1 MSILKKINIKY
12 QKFIKKRKKIKLVKE
27 ILENKTYFNV
37 IYDELTDDL
46 TSRKNVKNE
55 IGFDNKIKG
64 NISEEMIRDIKVDKI
79 KEYLIDGDFIIE
91 KVNIFKYSEREM
103 KTSTTTDLI
112 SLKSKV
118 KNDII
123 HIKDLLTFSKNGVDH
138 VFYLENNS
146 HYVNNGFN
154 ILSDMSY
161 SKNKNI
167 SKKMIFVY
175 RNHLNDKYDY
185 EDNHY
190 RCIIYPSLIII
201 E

>member
-1 MSILKKINIKY
+1 MSILKKINIRY
-12 QKFIKKRKKIKLVKE
+12 QKFIEKRKKIKLVKE
-27 ILENKTYFNV
+27 ILENKTYFNI

-55 IGFDNKIKG
+55 IGFDYKVKG
-64 NISEEMIRDIKVDKI
+64 NISEEMIRDIKIDKI
-79 KEYLIDGDFIIE
+79 KEYLIGGNFIIE
-91 KVNIFKYSEREM
+91 KVDIFKYSERKM
-103 KTSTTTDLI
+103 KTSTTTDFI
-112 SLKSKV
+112 PFTSKSK
-118 KNDII
+118 DEILY
-123 HIKDLLTFSKNGVDH
+123 IKDILTFSKNGIEH
-138 VFYLENNS
+138 GFYLENNS

-167 SKKMIFVY
+167 SKKMIVVY

-185 EDNHY
+185 ENNHY
-190 RCIIYPSLIII
+190 RCVIYPSLIII